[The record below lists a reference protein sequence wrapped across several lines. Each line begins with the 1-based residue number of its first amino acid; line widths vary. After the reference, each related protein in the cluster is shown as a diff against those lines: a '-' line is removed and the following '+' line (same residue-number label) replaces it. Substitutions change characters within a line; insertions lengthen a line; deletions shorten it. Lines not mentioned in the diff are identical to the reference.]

1 MSERTSDVDQK
12 VAAAAD
18 RAGLA
23 GLCLQQFQYAGH
35 ADANPDAH
43 AHTHADAAATD
54 PIGADD
60 VPGRRR

>member
-18 RAGLA
+18 CAGFA
-23 GLCLQQFQYAGH
+23 GLCLQRQFQYAGH
-35 ADANPDAH
+35 ADANPDAN
-43 AHTHADAAATD
+43 ADAAATDSD